1 MGPLPAC
8 CCCCC
13 CCRVLVRG
21 RDAIRLGCSCAR
33 TSKQGTGS
41 SWGGGAACRGGAPVA
56 EHEWRIRP
64 AGLVPWSG
72 SSRSRPPLDSL
83 GISWNRGR
91 RCLGFQT
98 APQARENKRAMELLP
113 AAVFLFIRT
122 CCSFFLDYNL
132 LQFLVYASKCV
143 RAQHGKKGVT
153 LERIACGC
161 RNVTIHCSLGT
172 TFSELLT
179 VREQ

>member
-1 MGPLPAC
+1 MLGPASKAQ
-8 CCCCC
+8 
-13 CCRVLVRG
+13 VRH
-21 RDAIRLGCSCAR
+21 
-33 TSKQGTGS
+33 
-41 SWGGGAACRGGAPVA
+41 GGEACRYRAPVA
-56 EHEWRIRP
+56 EHKLRIRP

-72 SSRSRPPLDSL
+72 SSRPRPPLDSL
-83 GISWNRGR
+83 VISWNRGR

-98 APQARENKRAMELLP
+98 APQARENKRAMGLLP

-122 CCSFFLDYNL
+122 CCSFFFLDYNL

-161 RNVTIHCSLGT
+161 RNVTIHFSLGT